1 MESRFVI
8 QRHRARSLHYDFRL
22 EKGAVYK
29 SWAIPKGIPARPG
42 IRRLAIQVED
52 HSLEY
57 GDFEGTIPEGEYG
70 AGTVEIW
77 DTGTYQAHEWTAD
90 KIVLTLAGDRVE
102 GNYCLVRYPSKGERT
117 WLLFK
122 QIQTTENR
130 GLGHEHRTSSL

>member
-1 MESRFVI
+1 MESRFVS

-22 EKGAVYK
+22 EKDGFYK
-29 SWAIPKGIPARPG
+29 SWAIPKGIPSQPD

-52 HSLEY
+52 HSLQY

-90 KIVLTLAGDRVE
+90 KIVFTLGGDHVA
-102 GNYCLVRYPSKGERT
+102 GNYCLVRYPSNGERT

-122 QIQTTENR
+122 QTGRPKTE
-130 GLGHEHRTSSL
+130 G